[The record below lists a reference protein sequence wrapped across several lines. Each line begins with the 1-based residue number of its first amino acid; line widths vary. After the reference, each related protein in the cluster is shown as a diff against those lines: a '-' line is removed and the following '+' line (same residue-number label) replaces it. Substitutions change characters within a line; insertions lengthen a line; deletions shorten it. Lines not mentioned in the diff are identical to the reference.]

1 MTHRDKCISLLLQ
14 LMEERVYFS
23 LWFQNTGVHNC
34 VKTWHP
40 EQEAGRSHL
49 PLKTRSGEQTG
60 SGVRQRAKCVLP
72 PARLQ
77 HPVPKS
83 ITSWGLNV
91 QMPEPTG
98 WERIL
103 IHATTTTGPWNSSLC
118 LLSSSCPT
126 HLRSELR
133 PQLSLICRNLN
144 C

>member
-1 MTHRDKCISLLLQ
+1 MQ

-23 LWFQNTGVHNC
+23 LQFQNTRVHNC

-40 EQEAGRSHL
+40 EQEAERSHL

-60 SGVRQRAKCVLP
+60 SGVRQSAKCVLS

-83 ITSWGLNV
+83 ITNWGLNV

-98 WERIL
+98 WELGAHSHSRHHHKGSMEFIAMPSFF
-103 IHATTTTGPWNSSLC
+103 IMPYSLTFC
-118 LLSSSCPT
+118 APA
-126 HLRSELR
+126 
-133 PQLSLICRNLN
+133 PVVFNL
-144 C
+144 